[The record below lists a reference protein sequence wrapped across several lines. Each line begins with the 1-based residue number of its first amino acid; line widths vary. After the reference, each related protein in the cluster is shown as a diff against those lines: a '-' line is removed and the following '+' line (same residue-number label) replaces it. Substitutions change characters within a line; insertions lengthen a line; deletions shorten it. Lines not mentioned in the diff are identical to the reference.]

1 MKRLKVTNNTIEFS
15 ELDFKE
21 VFSLFTSPTAHELH
35 QIDNPTDDHY
45 FDRVDLM
52 EQYELCFEKREFA
65 IDALRAVLAFL
76 HRRGYRLEENGN
88 ILGLDGVSNLFVA

>member
-1 MKRLKVTNNTIEFS
+1 MNVTDNTIEFS
-15 ELDFKE
+15 ERDFKE

-35 QIDNPTDDHY
+35 QIDDPTDDHY

-76 HRRGYRLEENGN
+76 HRRGYRLEDNGN
-88 ILGLDGVSNLFVA
+88 VLSLDGVSNLFVA